1 MGVLDDIKAGLSGPT
16 GPQEV
21 VVETPL
27 GNIPSSL
34 DKMFEQLTY
43 EARKKK
49 ALEEAA
55 KTSARDASI
64 RGAGGAP
71 YEPPVMTTNPNLA
84 TPPPGWGGP
93 TIGPISRDKV
103 EQSPEYWSDQMRKS
117 GGVTIGPFRGDINK
131 VPLLPPAM
139 TAGTMAGRQAAQED
153 DWSDVGRLAP
163 VGQFIDRLIGNVNAG
178 AGRTAKAL
186 ASLTDSLSRITGMA
200 KGGMFDDWAKN
211 QEFIADY
218 FRAKS
223 GAVSGTNQEEIGGF
237 GRIVADVGGSLL
249 WDIPQIMAMNPY
261 GLAIHGA
268 AYGLA
273 EGGVVGMIK
282 GGVTGALTHGIFSG
296 IAALPTVARMPV
308 AAGVGGLMSA
318 VEGGSPKDVLT
329 GAATWAILTGK
340 GGPKTSL
347 KEFKSRYSLPESVK
361 AGVEGYKTSRMVQR
375 IETSGI
381 TRQEFLGKYDQMK
394 HLISEDVARDII
406 LEWSPNAT
414 AADIAKAGGAKELLD
429 NAVAAAKQVIEK
441 SEKFNTAVGNIVA
454 KMSDEQLVSTRAEM
468 QAPRPVDDV
477 DNPGQRRI
485 WSDTIDAEIARRVPK
500 PFDPSEYA
508 VKQPDQKPPTGEMGP
523 VTQELAGREAERLS
537 KLAEANRL
545 ADEEGGTPFVFNNG
559 SVLKLDS
566 QGRPVQGGVAPMGEE
581 FFDLTKRS
589 SLLSED
595 LVVNPPGSVVY
606 ATSKNSA
613 GQIIERPMS
622 GKDRVER
629 LMAMVPHLRPQT
641 NSRGYVRV
649 QAPDHPFAS
658 TDGTVSLH
666 RLVWEQYNNKRVAPW
681 EEVHHKNE
689 NHSDNRPENLEL
701 KTTKKAHQD
710 THAGRVTSEAD
721 ATFPLDF
728 DRSLNPRPMTAE
740 EKKSQEDFLNG
751 VTAVS
756 GLGYRYSDVV
766 PPEQGT
772 PGRPAPKPGLEKG
785 GSIEPTAPLAYQG
798 PPPER
803 LVKSVLKRGL
813 RFSERARK
821 STIDNDGSTFNPIMG
836 DMGMKEYYVSG
847 IVPEVRV
854 KYPGNDVPVQIMD
867 KFWNDNAEIIA
878 SDPTHLGVGTWF
890 NKKDGNTHIDV
901 VATIHANENGKAAVD
916 YIGRKYKQI
925 EVTNLKDFS
934 GWNTGGDGESIDP
947 NWLPPAERMFDPE
960 LRRIMMGEKPATE
973 PGTGEPPA
981 GAAPP
986 AEVPPSE
993 TPPSGVLPPDVPPSP
1008 AAPKASAEPAPSGD
1022 PVVQLLDALQSP
1034 GLTIRTTEQGSSF
1047 RERSEAWLTHWLD
1060 RFYPVH
1066 KYSKVAGKLLQGMN
1080 PSLMIRAGWL
1090 SGVTGKAEGLIFKG
1104 GFKTDIY
1111 GNNVPTGEKPLKA
1124 IFTPHG
1130 NDMVGFDKYL
1140 VSRAA
1145 IEEEGLNR
1153 FRKPE
1158 DWVNTGVDLDEAQ
1171 AYVKANA
1178 ARYDASAKEFT
1189 KYFHSRLSELA
1200 DSGLIDPQFAAD
1212 LRAKRPNYA
1221 PLRRDLEVLGDAL
1234 ESGGAKGI
1242 KATLDKVTSPLRER
1256 LGSDK
1261 PILPPSQSAI
1271 IMTYEITNAVLR
1283 QQVAKATV
1291 DLRKQFGMEDLIT
1304 QIHPGPKGEIPT
1316 GKDIVMVRNQ
1326 GKPEYFKVPQDLADS
1341 MKMIHEVGLGKWVKK
1356 LSIPSRWLR
1365 TGATA
1370 APGFA
1375 VRNPIRDWQTA
1386 FINSKAGF
1394 NPITDFTKGL
1404 FHLIAKDDVY
1414 WKWKESGAEW
1424 SMLVTLDKEMATEA
1438 IREMKAET
1446 STGLE
1451 AFKAKWLKSPLAYL
1465 EKLSELGEKPTRIGV
1480 YERSL
1485 KPKYGMSD
1493 MEAAAESRSASTDFA
1508 TRGEYT
1514 KAISA
1519 LYTFLN
1525 ARAQT
1530 TYKMAQTAKE
1540 HPGQFII
1547 RGIASAAIPTILL
1560 YALNRDD
1567 PEYWKRD
1574 AKERRTYWFLPM
1586 QIGGRQVKIPKGEI
1600 GIIFGNAVELALEAM
1615 DSAPEGKM
1623 KVTDFLN
1630 SVFQT
1635 LSPIGNI
1642 GEAMPTFMRPVA
1654 EWIDNKKY
1662 YSGTAVENESDE
1674 KKAAYLRYG
1683 PYTSETIKAVGESAG
1698 AFNKGE
1704 GVSPKKMENALY
1716 GLTGGVGRMTLGL
1729 VDWLAAK
1736 AGILPDNPKPKD
1748 PRSNPVTGGFLSQRS
1763 VGFESEPAR
1772 MFYAASESI
1781 QETKKSIEFI
1791 TGRVLGVDD
1800 VAKGVWIKSHSE
1812 DMKRIN
1818 QELKTWI
1825 ENHPNEMEL
1834 LRLQAKSGKDLFV
1847 KGREELASL
1856 RKLENSIAGDS
1867 SMDAEAKRKALDS
1880 VNERVSAIVDPVW
1893 KLLNVVSSRAKA
1905 SPVRKD

>member
-55 KTSARDASI
+55 KTAARDASI

-71 YEPPVMTTNPNLA
+71 YEPPAQVSPPNIA

-93 TIGPISRDKV
+93 TIGPISREKV
-103 EQSPEYWSDQMRKS
+103 EQSPEYTADLMRKS
-117 GGVTIGPFRGDINK
+117 GGVTIGPFRGPGGAEYAPIIA
-131 VPLLPPAM
+131 PGTEM
-139 TAGTMAGRQAAQED
+139 SEGTMAGRQAAKED

-178 AGRTAKAL
+178 AGRTARAL
-186 ASLTDSLSRITGMA
+186 ASLTDSLSRITGME
-200 KGGMFDDWAKN
+200 KGGMFDDWSKN

-223 GAVSGTNQEEIGGF
+223 GAVSGTNQKEIGGF

-249 WDIPQIMAMNPY
+249 WDIPQIMAIPQY
-261 GLAIHGA
+261 GLAVHGA

-282 GGVTGALTHGIFSG
+282 GGVTGALTHGIFQG
-296 IAALPTVARMPV
+296 IALLPTAARMPT
-308 AAGVGGLMSA
+308 AAGVGGFMSA
-318 VEGGSPKDVLT
+318 VEGGNATDIAT

-340 GGPKTSL
+340 GGPETSL
-347 KEFKSRYSLPESVK
+347 KEFKSRYSTPPAVK
-361 AGVEGYKTSRMVQR
+361 AGIEGYKTSRMVQR

-406 LEWSPNAT
+406 LEWNPNAT

-429 NAVAAAKQVIEK
+429 KAVASAKQVIEK
-441 SEKFNTAVGNIVA
+441 SEKFNAAVGNIVA
-454 KMSDEQLVSTRAEM
+454 KMSDEQLDRTRGEM
-468 QAPRPVDDV
+468 QSPRPVDDV
-477 DNPGQRRI
+477 DNPAQRRI
-485 WSDTIDAEIARRVPK
+485 WSDTIDAEIAKRVPR
-500 PFDPSEYA
+500 PIDPTEFA
-508 VKQPDQKPPTGEMGP
+508 VEQPAPKPPTGEAGP
-523 VTQELAGREAERLS
+523 VMQDWAGREVDRLG
-537 KLAEANRL
+537 KLADKTME
-545 ADEEGGTPFVFNNG
+545 EEGGAPFVFNSG
-559 SVLKLDS
+559 AILKTDA
-566 QGRPVQGGVAPMGEE
+566 QGRGVGGGPVPLGQKY
-581 FFDLTKRS
+581 FD
-589 SLLSED
+589 D
-595 LVVNPPGSVVY
+595 LARGNTPAGDIIVNPPGSKVI
-606 ATSKNSA
+606 ATSKNAA
-613 GQIIERPMS
+613 GQIVEKPLS

-629 LMAMVPHLRPQT
+629 LMIMVPYLKPQT
-641 NSRGYVRV
+641 TANGYIRIQV
-649 QAPDHPFAS
+649 PNHPFA
-658 TDGTVSLH
+658 DAYGTVALH
-666 RLVWEQYNNKRVAPW
+666 RIVWEQYHNKRVAPW

-689 NHSDNRPENLEL
+689 DITDNRPENLEL
-701 KTTKKAHQD
+701 QPTKEAHQAV
-710 THAGRVTSEAD
+710 HAGRTPTELESS
-721 ATFPLDF
+721 FPLNF
-728 DRSLNPRPMTAE
+728 DRSLNPKPQTEA
-740 EKKSQEDFLNG
+740 EKKDQEDLLNG
-751 VTAVS
+751 LTTVA
-756 GLGYRYSDVV
+756 GLGYKYSDIV
-766 PPEQGT
+766 PPERGR
-772 PGRPAPKPGLEKG
+772 PGRPAPSPGLERG
-785 GSIEPTAPLAYQG
+785 GAAEPQALLAYPG
-798 PPPER
+798 PPPDR
-803 LVKSVLKRGL
+803 LIKSVTKRGL
-813 RFSERARK
+813 RYVEPARK
-821 STIDNDGSTFNPIMG
+821 STIENDGSTFNSTMG
-836 DMGMKEYYVSG
+836 DMGMKDYYVSG
-847 IVPEVRV
+847 IIPEARV
-854 KYPGNDVPVQIMD
+854 KYPGNDVPAQIME
-867 KFWNDNAEIIA
+867 KFWKDNAELIA
-878 SDPTHLGVGTWF
+878 SDPQHLGVGTWF
-890 NKKDGNTHIDV
+890 NKKDGMTHIDV

-916 YIGRKYKQI
+916 YLGRKYKQI
-925 EVTNLKDFS
+925 EVTYLKDFS

-947 NWLPPAERMFDPE
+947 NWMPPIERMFDPE
-960 LRRIMMGEKPATE
+960 LRRIMGEKPKAE
-973 PGTGEPPA
+973 PGPEG
-981 GAAPP
+981 APP
-986 AEVPPSE
+986 VEA
-993 TPPSGVLPPDVPPSP
+993 PPSGALPPDIPPTP
-1008 AAPKASAEPAPSGD
+1008 AAPKASAETVPSGD

-1034 GLTIRTTEQGSSF
+1034 GLTVRTTEQGSSF
-1047 RERSEAWLTHWLD
+1047 RERSEKWLTNWLD

-1090 SGVTGKAEGLIFKG
+1090 SGVTGRAEALIFKG

-1111 GNNVPTGEKPLKA
+1111 GKNVRTGEKPLKE
-1124 IFTPHG
+1124 IFAPHSG
-1130 NDMVGFDKYL
+1130 DMPGFDKYL

-1145 IEEEGLNR
+1145 IEEEALNR

-1158 DWVNTGVDLDEAQ
+1158 DWVNTGVDLNEAQ
-1171 AYVKANA
+1171 AYVTANA
-1178 ARYDASAKEFT
+1178 AKYDVQAKEFT
-1189 KYFHSRLSELA
+1189 KYFHARLSELSE
-1200 DSGLIDPQFAAD
+1200 SGLIDPQFAAD
-1212 LRAKRPNYA
+1212 LRSKRPNYA
-1221 PLRRDLEVLGDAL
+1221 PLRRDLELLGDAL
-1234 ESGGAKGI
+1234 EAGGSKGI

-1261 PILPPSQSAI
+1261 PILPPTQSAI

-1291 DLRKQFGMEDLIT
+1291 DLRKQFGMEDIIT
-1304 QIHPGPKGEIPT
+1304 QVHPGPKGEIPT
-1316 GKDIVMVRNQ
+1316 GPDIVMVRNA

-1341 MKMIHEVGLGKWVKK
+1341 MKMIHEVGLGEWVKK

-1370 APGFA
+1370 APGFS

-1386 FINSKAGF
+1386 FINSKSGF

-1404 FHLIAKDDVY
+1404 FHLITKDDMY

-1424 SMLVTLDKEMATEA
+1424 SMLVTLDKEMAAEA
-1438 IREMKAET
+1438 VREMKAET

-1451 AFKAKWLKSPLAYL
+1451 AFKARWLKSPLAYL

-1480 YERSL
+1480 FERSL
-1485 KPKYGMSD
+1485 KTKYGMSD

-1508 TRGEYT
+1508 TRGSKT

-1530 TYKMAQTAKE
+1530 TYKMAQTATE
-1540 HPGQFII
+1540 HPGQFMI
-1547 RGIASAAIPTILL
+1547 RGIASAAVPTILL

-1567 PEYWKRD
+1567 PDYWKRD
-1574 AKERRTYWFLPM
+1574 AKERRMFWFLPM
-1586 QIGGRQVKIPKGEI
+1586 VIGGRQVKIPKGEV

-1615 DSAPEGKM
+1615 DGVPEGRM
-1623 KVTDFLN
+1623 KVSEFLE

-1635 LSPIGNI
+1635 MSPIGNK
-1642 GEAMPTFMRPVA
+1642 GETLPTFARPIA
-1654 EWIDNKKY
+1654 EWVNNKKY
-1662 YSGTAVENESDE
+1662 YSDTAIENEEDQ
-1674 KKAAYLRYG
+1674 KKAPYLRYG
-1683 PYTSETIKAVGESAG
+1683 PHTSETVKAVGQAMG
-1698 AFNKGE
+1698 AFNGGA
-1704 GVSPKKMENALY
+1704 GVSPKKIENTLY
-1716 GLTGGVGRMTLGL
+1716 GYTGGVGRMTLGL

-1772 MFYAASESI
+1772 MFYAAAESVQQTKKTIESI
-1781 QETKKSIEFI
+1781 TK
-1791 TGRVLGVDD
+1791 RVVGADE
-1800 VAKGVWIKSHSE
+1800 ASKGEWIKSHPE

-1834 LRLQAKSGKDLFV
+1834 LRLQKKLGADLFTE
-1847 KGREELASL
+1847 GRSELASL
-1856 RKLENSIAGDS
+1856 RKLENSIASDS
-1867 SMDAEAKRKALDS
+1867 TMDAEAKRKALDI
-1880 VNERVSAIVDPVW
+1880 VDKRVSAIVDPVW
-1893 KLLNVVSSRAKA
+1893 KLLNAASSRKKT
-1905 SPVRKD
+1905 SPEPRGK